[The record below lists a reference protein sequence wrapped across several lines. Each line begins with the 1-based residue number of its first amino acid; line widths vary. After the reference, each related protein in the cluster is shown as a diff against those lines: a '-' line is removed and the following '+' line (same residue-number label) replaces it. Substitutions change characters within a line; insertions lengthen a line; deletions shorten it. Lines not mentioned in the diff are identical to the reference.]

1 MRYLI
6 TTLAA
11 VLSLAACGKPAEP
24 PEPKIYDPS
33 ADVIGA
39 PLHEALDK
47 AGAVE
52 ELNADRKNELDASID
67 AGSTAGE

>member
-1 MRYLI
+1 MVPVSGDRR
-6 TTLAA
+6 TLA
-11 VLSLAACGKPAEP
+11 ST
-24 PEPKIYDPS
+24 
-33 ADVIGA
+33 DVIGA